1 MKLNYSHEN
10 LRGKNFNAITL
21 HNASFRGA
29 DLRGADFSSAKLVG
43 ADFSQSK
50 SGIQSH
56 FQALLF
62 FLAFFVA
69 CFSGYLA
76 MLAGST
82 VQLLLKSGNPNERI
96 GGYITCLLFVV
107 FAAFAVWKGL
117 FNAINKLLVI
127 MIASAV
133 ALGAFMYFSGLGTG
147 MGGLYGG
154 IAILLMVLMFVVG
167 TIARATIGTLGS
179 NILFFVVAISG
190 GMFGRSMG
198 GGIGTVVM
206 AICCAVISKRALKEE
221 GNSVL
226 RTIALFISSR
236 FGTSFKEA
244 DLTNSNFTD
253 ARIKNTDFSHAN
265 LTGVNWTNAQ
275 KQFTLETHEQ

>member
-1 MKLNYSHEN
+1 MKLNYSNED
-10 LRGKNFNAITL
+10 LRGKRFNAITL
-21 HNASFRGA
+21 YNASFRGA
-29 DLRGADFSSAKLVG
+29 DLRGADFTSAKLIG

-50 SGIQSH
+50 SGIQYH

-62 FLAFFVA
+62 VLGFLVA

-76 MLAGST
+76 MLAGNT
-82 VQLLLKSGNPNERI
+82 VQLLLKADNQNERI
-96 GGYITCLLFVV
+96 VGYITCLLFVV

-117 FNAINKLLVI
+117 FTAINKLLVI
-127 MIASAV
+127 MISSAV

-147 MGGLYGG
+147 IGALYGG
-154 IAILLMVLMFVVG
+154 IALLLMVLMFVVG

-206 AICCAVISKRALKEE
+206 AVCCAVISKRALKSE
-221 GNSVL
+221 GNSIL

-236 FGTSFKEA
+236 FGTSFKNA
-244 DLTNSNFTD
+244 DLTNGNFTD
-253 ARIKNTDFSHAN
+253 ARINNTDFSHAN
-265 LTGVNWTNAQ
+265 LAGVTWTNAQ
-275 KQFTLETHEQ
+275 KQFTLETHE